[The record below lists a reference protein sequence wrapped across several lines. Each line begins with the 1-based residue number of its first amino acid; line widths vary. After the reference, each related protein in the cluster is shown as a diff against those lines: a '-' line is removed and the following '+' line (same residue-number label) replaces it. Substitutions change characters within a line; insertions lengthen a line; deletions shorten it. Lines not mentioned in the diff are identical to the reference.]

1 MKKTKKIF
9 ETLSVFLM
17 SAALFSFAACDN
29 GSNATSGEDTEDT
42 GTSTFESADDAAYS
56 VLRELADLTEF
67 DENKA
72 VDEET
77 GEVSGIEILPS
88 DWNARKFKC
97 DQGFELDDENPKV
110 RYIAANGLD
119 DAVEFF
125 SSMIGEVLSSDSIGD
140 SYSWSYPDFGSL
152 VFKPVKGDVD
162 LFATIDIQI
171 AVLDVTQIKFV
182 SSTYIQTH
190 APENSY
196 SGIPYYFAGDIVR
209 RKKDGTLWMCVRPAG
224 GPLKKDKSY
233 WICLDPFKDGTEKTI
248 FEEKKESV
256 TVYYGNADD
265 DPSTWEKKKKE
276 WIYAKNLM
284 SLKVAKAAYHT
295 FAYINT
301 VDSCDTKYFMG
312 TSCNIDIDGLNRNS
326 YSENGPVKT
335 GDKAGDYSTG
345 GFIFAYG
352 KPVTDSTRKASTKA
366 NPNTGKS
373 SDTNLVQP
381 ILTGEFKEENGK
393 YIEDIRLHY
402 GPSQVVAELAQKNK
416 IPLLSVTD
424 PYDETF
430 EKFHLGWVP
439 SYGDLMDIT
448 YYLTKDK
455 ETMVKFDET
464 KWVYD
469 YKNFLHTYENN
480 KLQYVYPTKTYAL
493 WQPINS
499 RYHVIFSPELVI
511 NDNAGKGE
519 NIKKPNSGF
528 EDVYTQYRW
537 ASQEKMFDYWESLN
551 ETTRKIDDKEVS
563 WEKENK
569 E

>member
-29 GSNATSGEDTEDT
+29 GSDSTSGEASDTDT
-42 GTSTFESADDAAYS
+42 LTFESADDAAYS

-72 VDEET
+72 VDEKT

-88 DWNARKFKC
+88 DWKTRQFKC
-97 DQGFELDDENPKV
+97 DQGFDLDNENPTV
-110 RYIAANGLD
+110 RYVAANGLD

-125 SSMIGEVLSSDSIGD
+125 SSIIGEILSSDSIGD
-140 SYSWSYPDFGSL
+140 SYEWSYPGLGSL
-152 VFKPVKGDVD
+152 VFKPVTGDVD
-162 LFATIDIQI
+162 LFATLDIQI
-171 AVLDVTQIKFV
+171 SVLDVTQIKFV
-182 SSTYIQTH
+182 SSTYIKSH
-190 APENSY
+190 ASENSY
-196 SGIPYYFAGDIVR
+196 SGIPYYYAGDIIR

-248 FEEKKESV
+248 FEEKKETV
-256 TVYYGNADD
+256 TVYYGDVGYPD
-265 DPSTWEKKKKE
+265 TWEKKKKE

-284 SLKVAKAAYHT
+284 SLKVAKAAFHT

-301 VDSCDTKYFMG
+301 VDSCDTKHFMG
-312 TSCNIDIDGLNRNS
+312 ISCGIDIDGLNRNS
-326 YSENGPVKT
+326 YSEDGPAKT
-335 GDKAGDYSTG
+335 GHAGSDYSTS

-352 KPVTDSTRKASTKA
+352 KPVTDSNRKASVKD

-373 SDTNLVQP
+373 SDTNLVQT
-381 ILTGEFKEENGK
+381 ILTGEFKVENGK
-393 YIEDIRLHY
+393 YIENLRLHF
-402 GPSQVVAELAQKNK
+402 GPSQVTEDLAYKKK

-430 EKFHLGWVP
+430 EYFHLGWVP
-439 SYGDLMDIT
+439 AYGEPLDIN
-448 YYLTKDK
+448 YYLIDKDH
-455 ETMVKFDET
+455 MVPFDET

-469 YKNFLHTYENN
+469 YKNFLHTYENK

-493 WQPINS
+493 WQPSSS

-528 EDVYTQYRW
+528 DDVYTQYLW

-563 WEKENK
+563 WDKENK